1 LDFYQL
7 TLQKSGQP
15 PISKSDTARHG
26 EVVVLYFSYEELQAL
41 RAGASALLDGR
52 VVAAAPAVVMTT
64 PENLVQVEQILPLL
78 QGDMSV
84 ATLVDMRNV
93 QSAVSTV
100 VDYLRIEMESTVLE
114 THAADEA
121 AVSAYFDFAYGLAV
135 ANRIHEM
142 AAEMEGVIELATGAG
157 SSVKTAETFQFP
169 D

>member
-1 LDFYQL
+1 M
-7 TLQKSGQP
+7 
-15 PISKSDTARHG
+15 
-26 EVVVLYFSYEELQAL
+26 VLYFSYEELQAL

-121 AVSAYFDFAYGLAV
+121 AVSAYFD
-135 ANRIHEM
+135 
-142 AAEMEGVIELATGAG
+142 
-157 SSVKTAETFQFP
+157 SVSYTHLTLP
-169 D
+169 TIYSV